1 MSLCVCFFSLSRS
14 SNMTSKQETDS
25 DTQDLPVIS
34 HAKPA
39 PEKKSMV
46 NNACQSMD
54 SPPSG
59 GQFSQGNG
67 SNPTADTSTS
77 PPPLRQFLNR
87 STTRSSS
94 DSFAESLDPALDPSF
109 LPPPDPWLE
118 SGNENGGSGNPNAVP
133 PPGPACRRDGHW
145 FLKLLQ
151 AETGRMEGWCQQM
164 EQETKDNQLS
174 EEGKTTNRSILAGHI
189 QTIAYPSYN
198 YH

>member
-1 MSLCVCFFSLSRS
+1 M
-14 SNMTSKQETDS
+14 
-25 DTQDLPVIS
+25 
-34 HAKPA
+34 
-39 PEKKSMV
+39 
-46 NNACQSMD
+46 
-54 SPPSG
+54 
-59 GQFSQGNG
+59 
-67 SNPTADTSTS
+67 
-77 PPPLRQFLNR
+77 
-87 STTRSSS
+87 
-94 DSFAESLDPALDPSF
+94 DPALDPSS

-118 SGNENGGSGNPNAVP
+118 SGNGNSGSGNPNAVP